1 MSASGSLT
9 WCVRVVRAALVSLR
23 RLLMTQES
31 SYDTYEYTY
40 SNTCTECGRR
50 FTNTRMLATICMTC
64 LDNLG
69 LHIEEED
76 NDGIDERDPY

>member
-1 MSASGSLT
+1 MSALGSLT

-23 RLLMTQES
+23 RLSMTQES

-40 SNTCTECGRR
+40 NNTCAECGRR
-50 FTNTRMLATICMTC
+50 FSMHIFDSICVRC
-64 LDNLG
+64 LDELG

-76 NDGIDERDPY
+76 NDGIREQDPY